1 MPLIPNYNFFVIC
14 LPKKH
19 LEVLLNVSVCS
30 RWSWNLEVLVSEE
43 RIKPECAAKKL
54 NVEAKNSLIP
64 IYYKIES
71 DVNVG
76 QVTKVSTLSC
86 EPKVK

>member
-1 MPLIPNYNFFVIC
+1 MCCQITIFLVIC

-30 RWSWNLEVLVSEE
+30 RWNWNLEVLVFEE
-43 RIKPECAAKKL
+43 RVKPECAKKL
-54 NVEAKNSLIP
+54 NVQAKNSLIP

-76 QVTKVSTLSC
+76 QVT
-86 EPKVK
+86 